1 MMSHPIF
8 TLLAAILL
16 SLALAMLDS
25 RTRRERVYIAG
36 RTFLCCIG
44 TLVAGGWAM
53 YWIHG

>member
-16 SLALAMLDS
+16 SLALAVLDS
-25 RTRRERVYIAG
+25 RTPRERVYVAG

-44 TLVAGGWAM
+44 SVVAAGWTM
-53 YWIHG
+53 YLIHG